1 MLKILV
7 KTFTFNLNL
16 FLRQW
21 FSQVALWISHQQ
33 RHVRWVQEEVVGET
47 CLQESLQGEDGFGF
61 SREHLLRS
69 NPVGWRCWYSYGVE
83 SIGLRN
89 FPNDCFSRLA
99 SPRRVA
105 GQKGARLGLRWS
117 CWVVHR
123 KVLMAY
129 SLNQPY
135 NPEYELEFSSQI
147 VF

>member
-1 MLKILV
+1 MKVLI
-7 KTFTFNLNL
+7 
-16 FLRQW
+16 
-21 FSQVALWISHQQ
+21 
-33 RHVRWVQEEVVGET
+33 
-47 CLQESLQGEDGFGF
+47 
-61 SREHLLRS
+61 LLRS
-69 NPVGWRCWYSYGVE
+69 W

-99 SPRRVA
+99 NPRRVA

-123 KVLMAY
+123 KVLMVY